1 MTEKVLVT
9 GGNGFLA
16 LHIIKQLLE
25 ANYSVRATLRSLNKK
40 EEVLQTLKFHEVPNL
55 DRLSFVQADL
65 TRDDNWSTAMAGI
78 TYVMSVAAPVFVNG
92 ETATKDV
99 ARAAT
104 DGTLRIL
111 KAAVTSNVKR
121 VIMTANLGAVGF
133 SNKNQQ
139 HTTTEADWT
148 DPNES
153 GLSLYEKSKLIAEKS
168 AWNYLKKTN
177 STLEFVTVNAGAML
191 GGALDDH
198 VSGSFGIVRNLI
210 NGTVK
215 RIPNIKMNIVDV
227 RDVADIH
234 IRAMQT
240 SAAAG
245 KRFLAVGDKPISMPE
260 IAALIKTHRP
270 KLVAKIPTR
279 TLPNW
284 IIRIGS
290 HFNQQAKEGRLFLE
304 VNHNVSNQRA
314 KTLLG
319 WQPIGSNQETILN
332 TVDSLIRANQ
342 I

>member
-198 VSGSFGIVRNLI
+198 VSGSFWIVRNLI

>member
-198 VSGSFGIVRNLI
+198 VSGSFWIVRNLI

-227 RDVADIH
+227 RHVADIH